1 VGAVSHIPDPWH
13 ASKLSDYRRVC
24 FVPQGFQRLTQ
35 QRRGRLLRTRYYW
48 EFCAIFS
55 LLKQP
60 ASLTTFCQFVFA
72 RVATYKGRISWNS
85 DRQPRP

>member
-35 QRRGRLLRTRYYW
+35 
-48 EFCAIFS
+48 
-55 LLKQP
+55 
-60 ASLTTFCQFVFA
+60 
-72 RVATYKGRISWNS
+72 
-85 DRQPRP
+85 